1 MGICAESVGATV
13 KLLKMVGLVGLA
25 IKIINP
31 SLLPFYF
38 SLPSAELSPLL
49 DPSRLA
55 TDLDLLDP
63 RLRLEDDR
71 PLLFLKVTFG
81 AFFRID
87 RGWLLDRPRFLLPLL
102 AVLLSSSAACSSSE
116 DFFFDG

>member
-1 MGICAESVGATV
+1 MGIGAESVGATV

-38 SLPSAELSPLL
+38 PSPSVVLSPLL
-49 DPSRLA
+49 DSPRFA
-55 TDLDLLDP
+55 ADLDLLDP

-81 AFFRID
+81 AFLSID

-102 AVLLSSSAACSSSE
+102 AALLSSSAAFSSSE
-116 DFFFDG
+116 DFVFDG